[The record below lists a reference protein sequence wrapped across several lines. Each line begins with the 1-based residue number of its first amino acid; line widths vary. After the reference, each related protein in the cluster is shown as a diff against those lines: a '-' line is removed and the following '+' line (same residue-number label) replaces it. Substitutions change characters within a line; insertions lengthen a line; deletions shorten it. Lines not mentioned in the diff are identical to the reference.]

1 MKPITKQSKPRLQET
16 DLTNIN
22 NYNNKGGNKTMDQE
36 YKTIKPQDKEVFIC
50 MSDKPYKSEPK
61 EVLCFKG
68 TDKEELR
75 TITNYGLYVKSD
87 MESETFYLT
96 LTKQMY
102 KNISE
107 IKELKDKKII
117 FSNYEHD
124 TYGTL
129 LSVKQLR

>member
-1 MKPITKQSKPRLQET
+1 MKPITKLSKPRLQET
-16 DLTNIN
+16 DLTNL
-22 NYNNKGGNKTMDQE
+22 YNIKGGNKTMENE

-50 MSDKPYKSEPK
+50 MSDKPYQSEPK

-68 TDKEELR
+68 TDREEMR

-96 LTKQMY
+96 LTKQMH

-117 FSNYEHD
+117 LVLMSMLNMVLY
-124 TYGTL
+124 L
-129 LSVKQLR
+129 VLKS

>member
-1 MKPITKQSKPRLQET
+1 MKPITKLSKPRLQET
-16 DLTNIN
+16 DLTNL
-22 NYNNKGGNKTMDQE
+22 YNIKGGNKTMENE

-50 MSDKPYKSEPK
+50 MSDKPYQSEPK

-68 TDKEELR
+68 TDREEMR

-96 LTKQMY
+96 LTKQMH

-107 IKELKDKKII
+107 IKDLKDKKIV
-117 FSNYEHD
+117 FSTYEHAQ
-124 TYGTL
+124 YGTL
-129 LSVKQLR
+129 LSVKELK